1 MLKAKVINTNLLLL
15 MDQVT
20 DFPSL
25 LNSDLPQYQMLAIAY
40 SNMLTQLA
48 FTEVRSK
55 FSEKEIEEYLMLKIN
70 GEDVEGHK
78 IYNAVEKKKGSK
90 PFLNKYGPFLS
101 AFADNCI
108 LMFAAGALADQAE
121 LLGFSQADDDYFS
134 SNRIEA

>member
-1 MLKAKVINTNLLLL
+1 

-20 DFPSL
+20 DFPSVMS
-25 LNSDLPQYQMLAIAY
+25 SDLPQYQMLAIAY

-48 FTEVRSK
+48 FTEVRGK
-55 FSEKEIEEYLMLKIN
+55 FSDKEIEDYLLLKVQ

-78 IYNAVEKKKGSK
+78 IYKAIEKKKESK
-90 PFLNKYGPFLS
+90 PFLNKYGPFLN

-108 LMFAAGALADQAE
+108 LMFTAGALAEQAE
-121 LLGFSQADDDYFS
+121 LLGFSQLDDEYFS